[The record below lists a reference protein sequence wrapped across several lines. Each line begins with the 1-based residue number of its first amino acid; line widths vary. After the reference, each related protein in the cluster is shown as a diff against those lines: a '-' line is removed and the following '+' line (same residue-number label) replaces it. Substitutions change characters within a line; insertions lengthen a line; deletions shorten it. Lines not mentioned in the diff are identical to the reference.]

1 MSSRAKL
8 LLPALM
14 CVGVILAGLV
24 LAGGLGLSRS
34 SPGGSGAAGPN
45 GLSGGFGVAPPSPS
59 PTPRPVIGG
68 TELYGY
74 LPYWEMTPETTA
86 YVNSVPLTTL
96 ALFSVTARRTG
107 ELNTNTPGYERIMGP
122 TGLGLIDDAHRR
134 DVRVEL
140 VFTSFGTARNAVFF
154 GRVQRGP
161 RATPGGAPG
170 GPPGT
175 SPLGPIAAPS
185 ASVEPPSPPQPRPA
199 PWRRTVDEL
208 VDVAVEL
215 GVDGINVDV
224 ELLDPLD
231 QPAYAEFL
239 VALRS
244 KLADTQPKAQVSVA
258 TEAGP
263 RGIGTAA
270 AAHRA
275 GVDRIFL
282 MGYDYHWAGS
292 QPGASSP
299 VERTD
304 GVYDLR
310 WSIDSY
316 VEAGVPRNR
325 ILLGLPLYGMTWR
338 TSGPDRTSP
347 VVERGEAWIPRRHL
361 DVLADPAFAPA
372 RDALEVAEFFARPD
386 GDEWEITY
394 YDSPATL
401 RAKLGLARDHGL
413 AGGGFWAIGYERGLP
428 DYLELMNDFRDGKV
442 DRADAPP

>member
-14 CVGVILAGLV
+14 CVGVIVAGLA
-24 LAGGLGLSRS
+24 LAGGLGLSTSR
-34 SPGGSGAAGPN
+34 PGGPGAVGSN
-45 GLSGGFGVAPPSPS
+45 GLPGGFGAALPSPT

-74 LPYWEMTPETTA
+74 LPYWEMTAETTE
-86 YVNSVPLTTL
+86 YVKSVPLSTL

-107 ELNTNTPGYERIMGP
+107 ELNTSAPGYERITGP
-122 TGLGLIDDAHRR
+122 AGLRLIDDAHRGG
-134 DVRVEL
+134 VRVEL
-140 VFTSFGTARNAVFF
+140 VFTSFGTDRNAVFF
-154 GRVQRGP
+154 GRVQRAP
-161 RATPGGAPG
+161 RATPGSAPGASSGAPPV
-170 GPPGT
+170 GPVV
-175 SPLGPIAAPS
+175 GPSVSVAPASAAPP
-185 ASVEPPSPPQPRPA
+185 ASA
-199 PWRRTVDEL
+199 PWRRTVNQL
-208 VDVAVEL
+208 VDLAVEL

-231 QPAYAEFL
+231 QAAYGEFL
-239 VALRS
+239 AALRAE
-244 KLADTQPKAQVSVA
+244 LAATQPKAQVSVA

-263 RGIGTAA
+263 RGIGTAS

-347 VVERGEAWIPRRHL
+347 VVDRGEAWIPRRHI

-372 RDALEVAEFFARPD
+372 RDALEVVEFFARPD

-428 DYLELMNDFRDGKV
+428 DYLDLMNDFRDGKI

>member
-1 MSSRAKL
+1 MSPRARL
-8 LLPALM
+8 LLPVLL
-14 CVGVILAGLV
+14 CVGVIVAGV
-24 LAGGLGLSRS
+24 TLAGGFGASTDG
-34 SPGGSGAAGPN
+34 PGASGAPGSGGQ
-45 GLSGGFGVAPPSPS
+45 SGGPGPALPSPT

-74 LPYWEMTPETTA
+74 LPYWEMTDETTA
-86 YVNSVPLTTL
+86 YVDTVPLTTL

-107 ELNTNTPGYERIMGP
+107 VINTNAPGYRRITGP
-122 TGLGLIDDAHRR
+122 AGLKLIDDAHRR
-134 DVRVEL
+134 GVRVEL
-140 VFTSFGTARNAVFF
+140 VFTSFGTDRNAVFF
-154 GRVQRGP
+154 GRVRRAP
-161 RATPGGAPG
+161 RSSAAPTATAPG
-170 GPPGT
+170 
-175 SPLGPIAAPS
+175 SAAPPF
-185 ASVEPPSPPQPRPA
+185 AA

-208 VDVAVEL
+208 VDLSAKL

-231 QPAYAEFL
+231 QAAYGEFL
-239 VALRS
+239 VALRAA
-244 KLADTQPKAQVSVA
+244 LAATQPKAQVSVA
-258 TEAGP
+258 TEGGP
-263 RGIGTAA
+263 RGVGTAA
-270 AAHRA
+270 AAHEA

-310 WSIDSY
+310 WSIDRY

-338 TSGPDRTSP
+338 TAGPDRTSA
-347 VVERGEAWIPRRHL
+347 VVDRGEAWIPRRHL

-372 RDALEVAEFFARPD
+372 RDPVEVAEFFARPD
-386 GDEWEITY
+386 GEEWELTY

-428 DYLELMNDFRDGKV
+428 DYLALMHDFRDGKV
-442 DRADAPP
+442 DRTDAPP